1 MTVKQL
7 LEKDDCKYFLFADDH
22 GQCVYE
28 DAGSGERMK
37 FGKLRIVDKYDE
49 RYLLL
54 HSVCVGM

>member
-1 MTVKQL
+1 MKEL
-7 LEKDDCKYFLFADDH
+7 LEKDDCNSFIFTNDGEQY
-22 GQCVYE
+22 VYE
-28 DAGSGERMK
+28 DSGSGESMK